1 MMRASAL
8 LLLLATVANAEC
20 PNACSGHGTCGR
32 DDICTCFQN
41 WQSGDEASGDCSDRT
56 CPYDMAWA
64 DVATDVDE
72 AHGYL
77 ECSGRGTCDRK
88 TGHCSCFD
96 GYTGAACKR
105 TTCPNDCSGHGTC
118 EFISDVFPTTER
130 GEFVHLTHKLLGK
143 VWDADKS
150 RTCVCDP
157 KWTDVDCSRRMC
169 PKGNDPLLDCAEKY
183 NTPKVQ
189 KQRICFFAADDRL
202 LGGDFAIKYN
212 DYYGGSYTT
221 RPLAFDAT
229 ADDIADALLSLP
241 DHAIDAVSVVSTE
254 YAKCVTHTNEK
265 IAALTAERK
274 AAGDTDAE
282 IVAAMAAAFGSTGG
296 HGWTITLSSHQVTG
310 KQHHFELLT
319 QECGDGCQPKL
330 AGLTSLAHFV
340 TILESADTE
349 MYECSRRG
357 ACDYDTGICE
367 CFKGFTDEDCSVQS
381 NLA

>member
-20 PNACSGHGTCGR
+20 PNSCSGHGTCGR

-56 CPYDMAWA
+56 CPYDIAWA

-88 TGHCSCFD
+88 TGECSCFD

-118 EFISDVFPTTER
+118 EFISDVFPTTEH

-150 RTCVCDP
+150 RMCVCDP

-189 KQRICFFAADDRL
+189 KQQICIFGLVSTANDIA
-202 LGGDFAIKYN
+202 GDFAIKYN

-241 DHAIDAVSVVSTE
+241 DHAIDAVSVEPASFDECFHPSGTLAPTAAPTASARRLIQTPATE
-254 YAKCVTHTNEK
+254 
-265 IAALTAERK
+265 
-274 AAGDTDAE
+274 GW
-282 IVAAMAAAFGSTGG
+282 
-296 HGWTITLSSHQVTG
+296 GWTITLSSHQVTG

-319 QECGDGCQPKL
+319 QACGDGCQPKL
-330 AGLTSLAHFV
+330 AGLTSLFHHV
-340 TILESADTE
+340 KIVESADTE

-357 ACDYDTGICE
+357 VCDYDSGICE